1 MNRRDPAVPDRNG
14 GHVVQFSRLPAFLLA
29 AAIALPIQP
38 AMAETSVSIEVV
50 REVETAEGE
59 RELQPVET
67 AVPGEPLIYRIA
79 LENTDPV
86 PATSVGLA
94 LPLDESLA
102 IDPES
107 VSAGTE
113 IDVAFSADDGET
125 FAAFSELSVDEN
137 GAERQAQP
145 TDLTHMRI
153 EIEEIA
159 AESEIAVEYDAVVR

>member
-1 MNRRDPAVPDRNG
+1 
-14 GHVVQFSRLPAFLLA
+14 VVQYSPVPAFLLA
-29 AAIALPIQP
+29 AAIALQIQP

-50 REVETAEGE
+50 REVETAEGD

-67 AVPGEPLIYRIA
+67 AVPGEPLIYRIE
-79 LENTDPV
+79 LENTDPE
-86 PATSVGLA
+86 PATSVGLS

-107 VSAGTE
+107 VSAGTD
-113 IDVAFSADDGET
+113 IGVVFSADGGES
-125 FAAFSELSVDEN
+125 FAEFSELSVEE
-137 GAERQAQP
+137 GGTERQAQA

-159 AESEIAVEYDAVVR
+159 AESSVAVEYDAVVR

>member
-1 MNRRDPAVPDRNG
+1 M
-14 GHVVQFSRLPAFLLA
+14 VQFSPVPAFLLA
-29 AAIALPIQP
+29 AVIALPIQP

-50 REVETAEGE
+50 REVETEEGE

-67 AVPGEPLIYRIA
+67 AVPGEPLIYRIE

-86 PATSVGLA
+86 PATSIGLS

-102 IDPES
+102 IDPET
-107 VSAGTE
+107 VSSETDIG
-113 IDVAFSADDGET
+113 VVFSADGGEN
-125 FAAFSELSVDEN
+125 FAEFSELSVEE
-137 GAERQAQP
+137 GGTERQAQP

-159 AESEIAVEYDAVVR
+159 AESTIAVEYDAVVR